1 MGGISDFIVYAG
13 LTFWLW
19 FPLVAVT
26 SLTLSVIL
34 GIIIYKRASQGEED
48 RRCNQE
54 FEELRNKLKPEET
67 CDSGKSK
74 RRGMLTLED
83 REFLEKNLEVI
94 SKRIGKGSNYYITAF
109 SHNKNQFNIG
119 SAVGGIFWLGYRG
132 MFRELFISLFIIGML
147 DSIVMTLN
155 LEVGMG
161 IPVGVA
167 FGIMGNHFYFKSL
180 QRRINDNRGEAGGA
194 LGVFFAISLFA
205 LYLTLPVI
213 YYNIF

>member
-26 SLTLSVIL
+26 SLSLSVIL
-34 GIIIYKRASQGEED
+34 GIIIYKRSAQGVEGGRYDHGFGEAG
-48 RRCNQE
+48 
-54 FEELRNKLKPEET
+54 NKWNSEET
-67 CDSGKSK
+67 RDDERSK
-74 RRGMLTLED
+74 RRGMLTLEE

-94 SKRIGKGSNYYITAF
+94 SKKIGKRSDYYVTAF
-109 SHNKNQFNIG
+109 SHNKNLFNMG

-132 MFRELFISLFIIGML
+132 MFRELFVSFFIIGML
-147 DSIVMTLN
+147 DSIVMTLD

-161 IPVGVA
+161 IPLGVA
-167 FGIMGNHFYFKSL
+167 FGVMGNYFYFKSL
-180 QRRINDNRGEAGGA
+180 QRRITTNRGEAGGA
-194 LGVFFAISLFA
+194 LGVFFAISLFM

-213 YYNIF
+213 YYNIV

>member
-34 GIIIYKRASQGEED
+34 GIIIYKRTSQEEED
-48 RRCNQE
+48 RSYDHG
-54 FEELRNKLKPEET
+54 FEELGNKSRSEEAFG
-67 CDSGKSK
+67 SEKSK
-74 RRGMLTLED
+74 RSGMLTLED

-132 MFRELFISLFIIGML
+132 MFRELFISFFIIGML
-147 DSIVMTLN
+147 DFIVMTLN

-161 IPVGVA
+161 IPLGVA

-180 QRRINDNRGEAGGA
+180 QRRITTNRGEAGGA
-194 LGVFFAISLFA
+194 LGVFFAISLFM

-213 YYNIF
+213 YYNIV